1 MSLLLGLL
9 RGFVVLLCVSPATKV
24 NDDSVFETIKLS
36 RTCSI
41 ENGIIQPYREND
53 GIIAGQFRGKCCT
66 YLSADPGALDRR
78 SREYWENL
86 VVRLNGAVNP
96 SSDVVA
102 HF

>member
-1 MSLLLGLL
+1 
-9 RGFVVLLCVSPATKV
+9 
-24 NDDSVFETIKLS
+24 
-36 RTCSI
+36 
-41 ENGIIQPYREND
+41 
-53 GIIAGQFRGKCCT
+53 
-66 YLSADPGALDRR
+66 LDRR